1 MSSPARS
8 SVSASNAVMG
18 DESPF
23 LQFHEDIVS
32 AQDCKLEAM
41 TVLKSDVMAALHK
54 EVKSLDE
61 DSWMFSGPRSK
72 IHLEILYNFCRG
84 SQLDGTQGSELEPVK
99 GQYSIFSLMIPYVT
113 SHDESHERSKAEGPA
128 KRL

>member
-23 LQFHEDIVS
+23 FQFHEDIVS

-72 IHLEILYNFCRG
+72 IHLVSRPRNTVQFLPREPIGWNSRMGIGASERPILHL
-84 SQLDGTQGSELEPVK
+84 QP
-99 GQYSIFSLMIPYVT
+99 
-113 SHDESHERSKAEGPA
+113 HDTLCYKPR
-128 KRL
+128 

>member
-23 LQFHEDIVS
+23 LQFYDDIIS

-41 TVLKSDVMAALHK
+41 TVLKSDVMSALHK

-72 IHLEILYNFCRG
+72 IHLVSRPRNTVPLLPREPIVWNSMMG
-84 SQLDGTQGSELEPVK
+84 IGASERPNLHIQP
-99 GQYSIFSLMIPYVT
+99 
-113 SHDESHERSKAEGPA
+113 HDTLCYKPR
-128 KRL
+128 